1 MQPQKILNITAA
13 LRGPFPSPLH
23 TPPPYT
29 HTRPPPCKPLVSH
42 SPYCVPSRCLVRAS
56 EYPAHALE
64 EAALGLLH
72 WAGSQ
77 TSSPSP
83 IPDPHGWL
91 LPLHHPARVKNLPR
105 TGKTCDSLTKG
116 CLPVSG
122 SSVKHLPTRDT
133 VRILAASEN
142 RSPGSINPNRSSACC
157 PAILAP
163 VEATEPSPVPSHP
176 DLEYTQAGKERRWL
190 GAW

>member
-1 MQPQKILNITAA
+1 M
-13 LRGPFPSPLH
+13 
-23 TPPPYT
+23 
-29 HTRPPPCKPLVSH
+29 
-42 SPYCVPSRCLVRAS
+42 PSRYLVRAS

-64 EAALGLLH
+64 EEAQGLLH

-77 TSSPSP
+77 TSRPSTTP
-83 IPDPHGWL
+83 GPHGWF
-91 LPLHHPARVKNLPR
+91 LPLHRPARVKNLPQ
-105 TGKTCDSLTKG
+105 TGKTRDSHKG

-142 RSPGSINPNRSSACC
+142 RSPGSRNSNRSSACC

-163 VEATEPSPVPSHP
+163 VEAPESTLVPLHTHP
-176 DLEYTQAGKERRWL
+176 GYTQAGKERRWL

>member
-1 MQPQKILNITAA
+1 M
-13 LRGPFPSPLH
+13 
-23 TPPPYT
+23 
-29 HTRPPPCKPLVSH
+29 
-42 SPYCVPSRCLVRAS
+42 PSRCLVRAS

-64 EAALGLLH
+64 EAAQGLLH

-77 TSSPSP
+77 TSSPSLT
-83 IPDPHGWL
+83 PDPHRWL
-91 LPLHHPARVKNLPR
+91 LPLHQLARVKNLPW

-122 SSVKHLPTRDT
+122 SSVEHLPTRDT

-142 RSPGSINPNRSSACC
+142 RSPGSRNPNRSSACC

-163 VEATEPSPVPSHP
+163 VEATEPSPVPSHTDP
-176 DLEYTQAGKERRWL
+176 EVHAGREGKALAGSLVRDEVSLFLPFCWSPL
-190 GAW
+190 ALWSLLPL